1 MSSSAAGSDCEDY
14 IDSLYDPTHQCM
26 DFSGSAYC
34 YGSSYLCND
43 TDYSYDCDFDNDRYS
58 CGPGDLSGKF
68 GDITASAESFSLSE
82 SGPGTL
88 IPHTEDLVD
97 LIVAVY
103 CGDNDDGISYLACA
117 PFDEYESG
125 WWSTSGGSA
134 VAQSVMVAVV
144 ASLFAMLF

>member
-14 IDSLYDPTHQCM
+14 IDSFYDPTHQCM
-26 DFSGSAYC
+26 DFSGSEYC

-43 TDYSYDCDFDNDRYS
+43 IEYSYDCDFDNYRYS

-103 CGDNDDGISYLACA
+103 CGDIDDDISYLACA

-125 WWSTSGGSA
+125 DGV

>member
-14 IDSLYDPTHQCM
+14 IDSFYDPTHQCM

-43 TDYSYDCDFDNDRYS
+43 TGYSYDCDFDNDRYS

-68 GDITASAESFSLSE
+68 GNISNNPNHGKFEFSLSK

-103 CGDNDDGISYLACA
+103 CGDNDDGITYLACA
-117 PFDEYESG
+117 PFAVSG
-125 WWSTSGGSA
+125 V

>member
-1 MSSSAAGSDCEDY
+1 MSSSAAGSDCADY
-14 IDSLYDPTHQCM
+14 IDSFYDPTHQCM
-26 DFSGSAYC
+26 DFSGSKYC

-43 TDYSYDCDFDNDRYS
+43 IEYSYDCDFDNYRYS

-68 GDITASAESFSLSE
+68 GNISNDPDYGKFYFSLSE

-125 WWSTSGGSA
+125 DGV